1 MTSQPQSAP
10 QIAAPTPSAP
20 LNRAPLDRIARA
32 VQRQQLAGADLA
44 DLRAHIALLVD
55 LETEHRVVRAG
66 LRNLR
71 VADTQ
76 LKDIQAHNFGPIL
89 DETAFATLPKHLRRR
104 VLLRLSNI
112 AGRMDRE
119 CCPPNSQHRQHRR
132 TMTST
137 PRSDACAIAGPA
149 KPWLTPRRSGVS
161 CRWWCAC
168 SGPFYRF
175 CSRDGPPQATGGC
188 NELQRVRWIKPS
200 VVQRPTRNCAL
211 QQAAFRAD

>member
-1 MTSQPQSAP
+1 MTAQTQPQTTPKTTA
-10 QIAAPTPSAP
+10 QTAAQTTSAP

-44 DLRAHIALLVD
+44 ELRALIALLVALD
-55 LETEHRVVRAG
+55 TEHRIVRAG

-76 LKDIQAHNFGPIL
+76 LKDIQARNFGPIL

-119 CCPPNSQHRQHRR
+119 AARRGPSKRLLPDLQPTVTDNDIDPAFKCVRDCRACEAVPDASAFWCQLSLVVCLLRTVLPVLASQGSPPSE
-132 TMTST
+132 
-137 PRSDACAIAGPA
+137 RS
-149 KPWLTPRRSGVS
+149 
-161 CRWWCAC
+161 
-168 SGPFYRF
+168 
-175 CSRDGPPQATGGC
+175 
-188 NELQRVRWIKPS
+188 
-200 VVQRPTRNCAL
+200 
-211 QQAAFRAD
+211 RADPGRLQ